1 MYGRYH
7 LFYKHRAVPFV
18 HIMFLDGATRTDCK
32 RNPVTV
38 VRGRDN
44 FSKLPST
51 LILSNLVPPARL
63 LELIY
68 KDRKGK

>member
-1 MYGRYH
+1 MYCRYH

-18 HIMFLDGATRTDCK
+18 HMFLDGATRTDCK
-32 RNPVTV
+32 RNSLTV
-38 VRGRDN
+38 VRGGAN
-44 FSKLPST
+44 FSKIPST
-51 LILSNLVPPARL
+51 LTLSNLVPPARL